1 MAVFL
6 NTLCQGIRMSRITVK
21 AGADFL
27 TGLAHA
33 KPVAALSELIWNGFD
48 AKSKRVEIEIKT
60 DLAFGG
66 LKQF

>member
-1 MAVFL
+1 
-6 NTLCQGIRMSRITVK
+6 MSRITVK

-66 LKQF
+66 IEAILIKDYGVMLPTY